1 MSNTILPAE
10 GLIALIGMPN
20 AGKTSTFN
28 ALTHSNFQTVNYP
41 GSTVDYSVG
50 TMALGAR
57 ELSVM
62 DVPGITSLAAQSQD
76 ETVAIQALFGES
88 PHGFP
93 SLFIAL
99 ADATQLERHLYLARR
114 LIVSG
119 FNVIVAV
126 TMGDILE
133 QRKGLILD
141 FEKLQEELGCPVVPF
156 DGRTGAGVK
165 PLRREIES
173 ALERKHTSRLEV
185 PARPAARE
193 ISEHYSWLR
202 DLSGRVIRPAGGAS
216 PGTDDPYA
224 LSKTD
229 KLTASLDQWFLH
241 PVFGLLIFALIMA
254 TLFTSIFWLAQP
266 AMELVDRLFSA
277 ASTWVT
283 TTLPD
288 GWATR
293 LLADGIILGSGA
305 VAVFLPQI
313 IVLFLILGFLEDSG
327 YLARGAMIVDRSMR
341 MIGLSGRSFVPVL
354 SGFACAIPAMMAAR
368 AIPSRRERLM
378 TVLILPLMLCSARL
392 PVYGLLV
399 AFLTPEGKPWIGGL
413 TLTGLYI
420 LSATTG
426 LLGGSLIGGVLGL
439 KQQRATLLL
448 ELPALRRPKWNVVLI
463 TTFHRTKSYIRN
475 AGTAILVIAIILW
488 ALTNFPASKSG
499 SESDLLAGSYAAQIG
514 QWIEPIMAP
523 LSLDWRV
530 GVAFICA
537 FAAREVFV
545 SALALV
551 LMVSSG
557 DTLREP
563 LLLAMREA
571 TLADGTP
578 LFTVATC
585 SGIIVYFIFALQCM
599 ATIAVSRKE
608 TGGWRIPIFQVV
620 VYNLLGYALAVAMV
634 QGLRFAGVA

>member
-1 MSNTILPAE
+1 MSKSILPSE

-50 TMALGAR
+50 SMTLDGR
-57 ELSVM
+57 KLSVM
-62 DVPGITSLAAQSQD
+62 DVPGINSLAAQSQD
-76 ETVAIQALFGES
+76 ELVAIQALFGES

-114 LIVSG
+114 LILAG
-119 FNVIVAV
+119 FNVIVTI
-126 TMGDILE
+126 TMEDILGM
-133 QRKGLILD
+133 RKGLALD
-141 FEKLQEELGCPVVPF
+141 FDVLREELGCPVIPF
-156 DGRTGAGVK
+156 DGRTGKGVES
-165 PLRREIES
+165 LRREIAK
-173 ALERKHTSRLEV
+173 ALPRKHSSRLEV
-185 PARPAARE
+185 PPRPTPSE
-193 ISEHYSWLR
+193 ISEHYAWLR
-202 DLSGRVIRPAGGAS
+202 NLSGRVIRPARGAIES
-216 PGTDDPYA
+216 NDPYA
-224 LSKTD
+224 LSRTD
-229 KLTASLDQWFLH
+229 RLTSSLDRWFLH
-241 PVFGLLIFALIMA
+241 PVFGLMIFGLIMA
-254 TLFTSIFWLAQP
+254 SLFTSIFWLAQP
-266 AMELVDRLFSA
+266 AMELVDRLFSGTSA
-277 ASTWVT
+277 WVT
-283 TTLPD
+283 ASLPS
-288 GWATR
+288 GWLTR

-313 IVLFLILGFLEDSG
+313 IVLFFILGFLEDSG

-426 LLGGSLIGGVLGL
+426 LVGGSLVGGVMGL

-448 ELPALRRPKWNVVLI
+448 ELPALRRPKMKVVLI
-463 TTFHRTKSYIRN
+463 TTLHRTKSYIRN
-475 AGTAILVIAIILW
+475 AGIAILVIAVILW
-488 ALTNFPASKSG
+488 ALTNFPAVEG
-499 SESDLLAGSYAAQIG
+499 ASESDRLAASYAAQIG

-523 LSLDWRV
+523 LCLDWRV

-551 LMVSSG
+551 LMVSTG
-557 DTLREP
+557 DTLRDP

-571 TLADGTP
+571 TRADGTP
-578 LFTVATC
+578 LFTIATC

-620 VYNLLGYALAVAMV
+620 VYNILGYTLAVAVV
-634 QGLRFAGVA
+634 QGLHFVGIA